1 MVYCGENK
9 ASGKDCKYMFGK
21 KTVAPQVEV
30 PGTVIGKGITLE
42 AALLTGKESV
52 RIDGIFVGD
61 VELDG
66 SLILGETGSIEG
78 RIRAKYI
85 IVAGLVRGNIE
96 CDGVLHVS
104 STARVNGDITTNS
117 IIVDEGGQLNGRYQ
131 VGDVPVLSAESQ
143 ALLANATPPEQPEI
157 REARTEEKSYLAKSL
172 EIVDKRDALE

>member
-1 MVYCGENK
+1 
-9 ASGKDCKYMFGK
+9 MFGK

-52 RIDGIFVGD
+52 RIDGVFIGD
-61 VELDG
+61 VDLDG

-78 RIRAKYI
+78 RVGAKYI

-96 CDGVLHVS
+96 CDGILHVS
-104 STARVNGDITTNS
+104 STARVYGDIKTSS

-131 VGDVPVLSAESQ
+131 VGELPAMLSTENQ
-143 ALLANATPPEQPEI
+143 PLLTNAMPEEN
-157 REARTEEKSYLAKSL
+157 EARPGEKSYLAKSL
-172 EIVDKRDALE
+172 EIVDERDTHD